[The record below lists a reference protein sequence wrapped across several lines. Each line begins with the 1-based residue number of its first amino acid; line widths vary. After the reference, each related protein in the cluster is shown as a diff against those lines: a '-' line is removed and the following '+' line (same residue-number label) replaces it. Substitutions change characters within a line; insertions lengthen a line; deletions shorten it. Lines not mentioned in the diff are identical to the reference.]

1 MNCKIW
7 LFEYRCSQRICDC
20 EACVSQPDHFLL
32 KGGYFR
38 NGFTRRRGHKHAYT
52 QPFHHLPSPP
62 APVQLITISTN
73 QTKRKKRQK
82 TEREWRWRGGNAELE
97 ECHFL
102 FTTKRGE
109 ERVSQKVSGC
119 LTPSLLP
126 GCCQPPRAM
135 MEGQTHTSFKNLPAS
150 LAFVAAR
157 HIFID
162 DSVNVHDRHK
172 STSCIS
178 EGFLW
183 IRKDSCC
190 RNFFSNDVLGH
201 FCFTRQNTLQGSC
214 FCGVYEAISGFV
226 YKTPNSESYS
236 RHSLCWFYVALQNVR
251 HHTN

>member
-1 MNCKIW
+1 MNCTIW
-7 LFEYRCSQRICDC
+7 LFEYRCRQRICDC

-73 QTKRKKRQK
+73 PNQKKKKTKDRKRMEVEGGMLSSRNAIFCLQPKGGKR
-82 TEREWRWRGGNAELE
+82 
-97 ECHFL
+97 ECHR
-102 FTTKRGE
+102 KCQGA
-109 ERVSQKVSGC
+109 

-190 RNFFSNDVLGH
+190 RNFFQMMFWGISALLDRIRCREVV
-201 FCFTRQNTLQGSC
+201 FVAFMRQFQASC
-214 FCGVYEAISGFV
+214 TKLLIRSHTVVIVYVGFM
-226 YKTPNSESYS
+226 
-236 RHSLCWFYVALQNVR
+236 
-251 HHTN
+251 